1 MPMQRLALA
10 LALSLAAATPAV
22 AGPPWL
28 TLEFRPNTFAGVVMV
43 RTFHHGTAQAMTLA
57 GTAEGLVSGQR
68 RSMPLT
74 FERVE
79 EPNVYGVANTWGA
92 EGVWVLNVS
101 VTDDHIGAGA
111 VVGLDRNGEPAFA
124 RFPRTAIG
132 ASRAATPREVEA
144 MLRALEAN
152 APPAALG
159 RTGWSA
165 IVFRT
170 AMPVLVLV
178 ALVLGVAKLGAGI
191 FARARHR
198 HADAVAA

>member
-1 MPMQRLALA
+1 MQRLAVA

-43 RTFHHGTAQAMTLA
+43 RTFHHGTAQAMPLA
-57 GTAEGLVSGQR
+57 GTAEGLVNGQR
-68 RSMPLT
+68 RSVPLK

-79 EPNVYGVANTWGA
+79 EPNGYAVPNSWGA
-92 EGVWVLNVS
+92 DGVWVLNMS

-111 VVGLDRNGEPAFA
+111 VVGLDRNGEPAFS

-144 MLRALEAN
+144 MLRALDAN

-159 RTGWSA
+159 RTGWSE
-165 IVFRT
+165 IVLRT
-170 AMPVLVLV
+170 AVPLLVLVVLVL
-178 ALVLGVAKLGAGI
+178 GIAKLGAGI
-191 FARARHR
+191 IARARR
-198 HADAVAA
+198 RTGDVVAT

>member
-1 MPMQRLALA
+1 MQRLAIA
-10 LALSLAAATPAV
+10 LALSLAAATPAL

-28 TLEFRPNTFAGVVMV
+28 TLEFRPHTFAGFVMV
-43 RTFHHGTAQAMTLA
+43 RTFHHGTAQPRSLA
-57 GTAEGLVSGQR
+57 GTAEGLVGGQR
-68 RSMPLT
+68 RSVPLN

-79 EPNVYGVANTWGA
+79 EPNVYGVSNTWGA
-92 EGVWVLNVS
+92 EGVWVLNMS

-111 VVGLDRNGEPAFA
+111 VVGIDRNGEPAFA
-124 RFPRTAIG
+124 RFPRTAVG

-165 IVFRT
+165 VVLRT
-170 AMPVLVLV
+170 ALPVLVLV
-178 ALVLGVAKLGAGI
+178 VLVLGVAKLAAGI
-191 FARARHR
+191 LARVRR
-198 HADAVAA
+198 RSADTVAA